1 MGVGLDKGVH
11 VDCAGSFGAVLSR
24 RLNNL
29 LGLNGAYRGPSGF
42 ASDFRGGNCDR
53 FLHKPL
59 ELCDLSLAKNT
70 VTILGAIHMIVE
82 IETRGFAVGP
92 TVCVIRW
99 NIPEASKP
107 SLQGASLARRR

>member
-24 RLNNL
+24 RLNYL

-59 ELCDLSLAKNT
+59 ELCDLS
-70 VTILGAIHMIVE
+70 LGAIHMIVE